1 MAKFDLSK
9 YKIQNSQEN
18 EIPIV
23 KKFDLSKYEISA
35 PKEDERKTQGDERK
49 VVDNDEYPYL
59 VNKLADGISRYPID
73 LAHDLA
79 YAGERGAKW
88 LAGKLADDLEEEP
101 KPINLFGY
109 EFVPTRNDW
118 SRKFREFSQKPDYFS
133 EENIGRPSN
142 RITRPIFKEAGFN
155 LDAEAPDQ
163 IQGMI
168 GHGIDFAI
176 PGAFTK
182 KARLANMAIE
192 GATGLGSGGLQE
204 YGGVNPIVADIA
216 SYMGRRGVSR
226 TNSALRDHFNPI
238 KRGEKKVSALFK
250 DATKEEGLDNLMN
263 FNPEGLDVIPVTAE
277 IALHNGISNL
287 HNAYAP
293 TLTGI
298 KSKMTAN
305 DEILRKKIDEI
316 GNSLEPKAIEVGEA
330 GRELI
335 NQNYHNLKELR
346 KKKATPYYEALKQEN
361 YYPVENFKNS
371 IKEDLSNTVGD
382 TKKTLKKFSN
392 SLKENNKEVLESLK
406 KELSLLQKEN
416 KINLD
421 LNLLPQKV
429 REELLLQ
436 DPALYRIEELKN
448 QISLLE
454 SDKYRPV
461 IIDEQIKEI
470 NKKIKN
476 NTKTGKDGQNA
487 LLKKQVKALEA
498 DLAATPEG
506 LAHREV
512 YREHS
517 LPIDQ
522 IKEDSLLSKFVKK
535 KDSDFKEPVD
545 ELADYIFSAPQESV
559 KRYMAQVKGSNAE
572 NLTKAYGRKEYLGK
586 GDNFEGGL
594 PTYDKSSK
602 FLKNKAAQMEAIYS
616 PEELEVFKQINEYLK
631 NRVIVGSGNS
641 AFGSATE
648 PRGRITQRVKKY
660 LGEENLTPY
669 TAWGDLPGIRKLPFI
684 PQRLKGIAKPNQN
697 YEIFERALTDPMYAR
712 DLLTKDYG
720 VKYTKPNYFPTLYNV
735 LNGNKE

>member
-1 MAKFDLSK
+1 MSDFEGARIRLKNPT
-9 YKIQNSQEN
+9 YQNT
-18 EIPIV
+18 V
-23 KKFDLSKYEISA
+23 
-35 PKEDERKTQGDERK
+35 DEREA
-49 VVDNDEYPYL
+49 VDNDEYPYL
-59 VNKLADGISRYPID
+59 INKTADVISRYPFD
-73 LAHDLA
+73 LVHDLA
-79 YAGERGAKW
+79 YAGERGTKW
-88 LAGKLADDLEEEP
+88 LAGKLADDLQEEP
-101 KPINLFGY
+101 KPINLFGH

-168 GHGIDFAI
+168 GHGIDFAV
-176 PGAFTK
+176 PGAWTK
-182 KARLANMAIE
+182 KAKLANMAIE
-192 GATGLGSGGLQE
+192 GATGLGSGLLQE
-204 YGGVNPIVADIA
+204 YGGVNPIVADLA
-216 SYMGRRGVSR
+216 TYAGRRGASR

-238 KRGEKKVSALFK
+238 KRGEKKVSALFR
-250 DATKEEGLDNLMN
+250 DATKEKGLDNLVN

-277 IALHNGISNL
+277 VALHNDISNL

-293 TLTGI
+293 TLTEI
-298 KSKMTAN
+298 QSKMTTN
-305 DEILRKKIDEI
+305 DKILRKKIDEI
-316 GNSLEPKAIEVGEA
+316 GNSLDPKAIEVGEA

-335 NQNYHNLKELR
+335 NQNYRNLKKLR

-406 KELSLLQKEN
+406 EELSLLQKEN
-416 KINLD
+416 KINID

-487 LLKKQVKALEA
+487 LLKKQVEALQA
-498 DLAATPEG
+498 DLEATPEG
-506 LAHREV
+506 LAHRKV

-517 LPIDQ
+517 LPINQ

-545 ELADYIFSAPQESV
+545 GLADYIFSAPQESV

-586 GDNFEGGL
+586 ADDFEGGL

-616 PEELEVFKQINEYLK
+616 PEELGVFEQINDYLK
-631 NRVIVGSGNS
+631 NRAIVSGGNS

-648 PRGRITQRVKKY
+648 PKGRITQRVKKY

-669 TAWGDLPGIRKLPFI
+669 TAWGDLPGIRKIPLI
-684 PQRLKGIAKPNQN
+684 PQRLKGITVPNRN
-697 YEIFERALTDPMYAR
+697 YEIFEKALTDPIYAR

-735 LNGNKE
+735 LNGNQE

>member
-263 FNPEGLDVIPVTAE
+263 FNP
-277 IALHNGISNL
+277 
-287 HNAYAP
+287 
-293 TLTGI
+293 
-298 KSKMTAN
+298 
-305 DEILRKKIDEI
+305 
-316 GNSLEPKAIEVGEA
+316 
-330 GRELI
+330 
-335 NQNYHNLKELR
+335 
-346 KKKATPYYEALKQEN
+346 
-361 YYPVENFKNS
+361 
-371 IKEDLSNTVGD
+371 
-382 TKKTLKKFSN
+382 
-392 SLKENNKEVLESLK
+392 
-406 KELSLLQKEN
+406 
-416 KINLD
+416 
-421 LNLLPQKV
+421 
-429 REELLLQ
+429 
-436 DPALYRIEELKN
+436 
-448 QISLLE
+448 
-454 SDKYRPV
+454 
-461 IIDEQIKEI
+461 
-470 NKKIKN
+470 
-476 NTKTGKDGQNA
+476 
-487 LLKKQVKALEA
+487 
-498 DLAATPEG
+498 
-506 LAHREV
+506 
-512 YREHS
+512 
-517 LPIDQ
+517 
-522 IKEDSLLSKFVKK
+522 
-535 KDSDFKEPVD
+535 
-545 ELADYIFSAPQESV
+545 
-559 KRYMAQVKGSNAE
+559 
-572 NLTKAYGRKEYLGK
+572 
-586 GDNFEGGL
+586 
-594 PTYDKSSK
+594 
-602 FLKNKAAQMEAIYS
+602 
-616 PEELEVFKQINEYLK
+616 
-631 NRVIVGSGNS
+631 
-641 AFGSATE
+641 
-648 PRGRITQRVKKY
+648 
-660 LGEENLTPY
+660 
-669 TAWGDLPGIRKLPFI
+669 
-684 PQRLKGIAKPNQN
+684 
-697 YEIFERALTDPMYAR
+697 
-712 DLLTKDYG
+712 
-720 VKYTKPNYFPTLYNV
+720 
-735 LNGNKE
+735 